1 MAVGSI
7 LVVDDERSMRDF
19 LRIALQRLD
28 YEVTTAEGPAQAIDI
43 LRKRDLDLVLTD
55 LRMQGGTGLDVLDE
69 ARKSRPDTEVV
80 VVTAFASTETAI
92 AAIRRGAYDYLQ
104 KPFKIDE
111 VTVVL
116 ERALEKRRL
125 KRDNLSLRQELEG
138 RYRLSDIVGKSA
150 PMQRLFDLIRKV
162 APARTSVLI
171 NGESGTGKELVARAI
186 HHLSPRQKGPF
197 LGVNCGA
204 IPESLL
210 ESELF
215 GYVKG
220 AFTGA
225 TQDRRGLFA
234 AAHGGTLFLDEIGE
248 LPTAMQVRLLRVLQE
263 RKVKPVGGVTEEEYD
278 VRVVAATNRDLEAE
292 VARGSFRQDLYY
304 RLNVIQLELPP
315 LRERRED
322 IPLLTEH
329 FVRKHAA
336 ALGRAVNQIEPEA
349 LAALCDYDF
358 PGNVRELEN
367 LVERAITL
375 GPDDRLARSALPALE
390 RTRAPGLVA
399 PTELPA
405 TGVDLEQM
413 VNNFEREL
421 IQQALNRA
429 AGSRKGAAKLLNIS
443 LRQLRYRLAKL
454 GVAAPPDEEEPS

>member
-1 MAVGSI
+1 
-7 LVVDDERSMRDF
+7 
-19 LRIALQRLD
+19 
-28 YEVTTAEGPAQAIDI
+28 
-43 LRKRDLDLVLTD
+43 
-55 LRMQGGTGLDVLDE
+55 
-69 ARKSRPDTEVV
+69 
-80 VVTAFASTETAI
+80 
-92 AAIRRGAYDYLQ
+92 
-104 KPFKIDE
+104 
-111 VTVVL
+111 
-116 ERALEKRRL
+116 
-125 KRDNLSLRQELEG
+125 
-138 RYRLSDIVGKSA
+138 
-150 PMQRLFDLIRKV
+150 
-162 APARTSVLI
+162 
-171 NGESGTGKELVARAI
+171 
-186 HHLSPRQKGPF
+186 
-197 LGVNCGA
+197 
-204 IPESLL
+204 
-210 ESELF
+210 
-215 GYVKG
+215 
-220 AFTGA
+220 
-225 TQDRRGLFA
+225 
-234 AAHGGTLFLDEIGE
+234 
-248 LPTAMQVRLLRVLQE
+248 MQVRLLRVLQE

-315 LRERRED
+315 LRERRDD

-329 FVRKHAA
+329 FVLKHAA

-349 LAALCDYDF
+349 LAVLCDYDF

-390 RTRAPGLVA
+390 RPRAQASAA

>member
-1 MAVGSI
+1 
-7 LVVDDERSMRDF
+7 MRDF
-19 LRIALQRLD
+19 LRIALGRLN
-28 YEVTTAEGPAQAIDI
+28 YEVTTAEGPAQAIEI
-43 LRKRDLDLVLTD
+43 IRRRDLDLVLTD
-55 LRMQGGTGLDVLDE
+55 LRMQGGSGLDVLDE
-69 ARKSRPDTEVV
+69 SRRTRPDTEVV
-80 VVTAFASTETAI
+80 VVTAFASTDTAI
-92 AAIRRGAYDYLQ
+92 AAIRRGAYDYLH

-111 VTVVL
+111 ISVVL

-125 KRDNLSLRQELEG
+125 RRDNLSLRQELEG
-138 RYRLSDIVGKSA
+138 RYRLSDIVGKS
-150 PMQRLFDLIRKV
+150 PLMQRLFDLIRKV
-162 APARTSVLI
+162 APSRTSVLI

-186 HHLSPRQKGPF
+186 HDISPRSKGPF
-197 LGVNCGA
+197 IGVNCGA

-248 LPTAMQVRLLRVLQE
+248 LPTPMQVRLLRVLQE

-304 RLNVIQLELPP
+304 RLNVIQLELPL
-315 LRERRED
+315 LRQRRED
-322 IPLLTEH
+322 IPLLAEH
-329 FVRKHAA
+329 FIRKHAA
-336 ALGRAVNQIEPEA
+336 ALGRAVTAIEPNA
-349 LAALCDYDF
+349 LQALCDYDF

-367 LVERAITL
+367 LIERALTL
-375 GPDDRLARSALPALE
+375 GTGDRVTRSALPALDRS
-390 RTRAPGLVA
+390 RTRAVA
-399 PTELPA
+399 APSELPEQ
-405 TGVDLEQM
+405 GVDLEQM
-413 VNNFEREL
+413 INEFERDL
-421 IQQALNRA
+421 IQKALQRSDGSRRRA
-429 AGSRKGAAKLLNIS
+429 AALLTIS